1 MSWMREA
8 ETRDAGSSREAAAD
22 EAKGYTMQTTVEQSP
37 AWQISAERYLYER
50 GVHSPQICE
59 ISPMQRGLM
68 GKQAGA
74 RYDKRRREGWA
85 VAAAA
90 AAEWKREVI
99 AAFDAGEISLDTT
112 ALHRE
117 AREAIRLE
125 LGARAEAAREA
136 ERRKVYSDNAAV
148 EISALRPGDRLWFLM
163 WQRYVTVRKVN
174 KITVTV
180 ETEDGRRLSREPHH
194 FLLRSHADSRQ

>member
-1 MSWMREA
+1 M
-8 ETRDAGSSREAAAD
+8 
-22 EAKGYTMQTTVEQSP
+22 TTEHSP
-37 AWQISAERYLYER
+37 AWQLSSEGYLYQR
-50 GVHSPQICE
+50 GMRTPQICE

-74 RYDKRRREGWA
+74 RYDRHRHEEWAAAA
-85 VAAAA
+85 VAAA
-90 AAEWKREVI
+90 EWRCEVI
-99 AAFDAGEISLDTT
+99 TAFDAGEISLDTP

-117 AREAIRLE
+117 ARETIRLE

-136 ERRKVYSDNAAV
+136 ERSKVYSDNAAV

-174 KITVTV
+174 RITITV
-180 ETEDGRRLSREPHH
+180 ETEDGQRLSRAPHH
-194 FLLRSHADSRQ
+194 FWMRSTADSGQ